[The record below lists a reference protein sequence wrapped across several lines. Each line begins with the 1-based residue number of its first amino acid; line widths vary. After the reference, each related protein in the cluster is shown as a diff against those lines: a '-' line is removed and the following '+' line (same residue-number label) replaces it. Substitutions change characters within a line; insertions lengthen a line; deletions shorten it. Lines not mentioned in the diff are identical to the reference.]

1 MKGWFLF
8 VAMSIAFLTVPGR
21 GAFLALEARA
31 QSADPREL
39 PARSIPVP
47 DTVSRQLQKMIAV
60 PVPPNWRD
68 FPKTPEEW
76 KTQVDAA
83 AAAAVQTLP
92 TLREQLHVKT
102 ESTTIDG
109 VHAFIVTPET
119 IPPENQN
126 RLLIHVHGGCFVS
139 FPGESGT
146 IEAIFMAGFGHFK
159 VISVDYRMPPTAPY
173 PAAIDDAMTVWKAA
187 VKMVPPTNLAIF
199 GSSAG
204 GALTLSMVL
213 RAKQENLPLPAAIAP
228 GTPMSDLTGR
238 GDSFATNALLDNV
251 LIAYGASCDAR
262 AALYA
267 NGRDLKDPLLS
278 PIYGDAHG
286 FPPTILTTGTRDL
299 LLSNTVRM
307 HRKLRLA
314 GVEAVLQVFEGMA
327 HAQYFRDPA
336 APESKEVFEEIAGFF
351 DHHLGK

>member
-1 MKGWFLF
+1 
-8 VAMSIAFLTVPGR
+8 
-21 GAFLALEARA
+21 
-31 QSADPREL
+31 
-39 PARSIPVP
+39 
-47 DTVSRQLQKMIAV
+47 
-60 PVPPNWRD
+60 
-68 FPKTPEEW
+68 
-76 KTQVDAA
+76 
-83 AAAAVQTLP
+83 
-92 TLREQLHVKT
+92 
-102 ESTTIDG
+102 
-109 VHAFIVTPET
+109 VTPET

-126 RLLIHVHGGCFVS
+126 RL
-139 FPGESGT
+139 
-146 IEAIFMAGFGHFK
+146 
-159 VISVDYRMPPTAPY
+159 
-173 PAAIDDAMTVWKAA
+173 
-187 VKMVPPTNLAIF
+187 PPTNLAIF

-204 GALTLSMVL
+204 GGLTLSMVL